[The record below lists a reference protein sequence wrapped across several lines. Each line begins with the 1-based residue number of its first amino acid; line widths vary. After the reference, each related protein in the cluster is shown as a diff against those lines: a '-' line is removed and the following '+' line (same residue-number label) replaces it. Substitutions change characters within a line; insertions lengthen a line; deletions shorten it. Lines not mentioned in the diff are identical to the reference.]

1 MTRDASTLTATPS
14 SPSRSGRTSEQPGH
28 WSGVFAMT
36 LCVFALV
43 ASEFMPVSLLTPIA
57 ADLRVS
63 QGMAG
68 QAIAVSGAFALL
80 TSLLL
85 PALAGRFDRKSVL
98 LWMTALMAVSGAVIA
113 SAH

>member
-1 MTRDASTLTATPS
+1 MNKVASIL
-14 SPSRSGRTSEQPGH
+14 SPELRSKPLPEHRPASAIAVEEQPSH

-57 ADLRVS
+57 ADLGVS

-85 PALAGRFDRKSVL
+85 PALAGRLNRKSVL
-98 LWMTALMAVSGAVIA
+98 LWMTGLMAVSG
-113 SAH
+113 